1 MISPNCPVTF
11 SLRTSEPVGGLS
23 TSVVPVPANPWYD
36 SFNKAKDPMTHPT
49 PDANGTIYWSEAV
62 QFVFSPDPDLNF
74 LVQFARDYGHLFGE
88 RVDLGELEVWYSE
101 LAVAAI
107 ADCVFG

>member
-1 MISPNCPVTF
+1 
-11 SLRTSEPVGGLS
+11 
-23 TSVVPVPANPWYD
+23 
-36 SFNKAKDPMTHPT
+36 MTDPT
-49 PDANGTIYWSEAV
+49 PDANGTISWSEAV
-62 QFVFSPDPDLNF
+62 QFAWNADPDLNF

-101 LAVAAI
+101 LAIAAI

>member
-1 MISPNCPVTF
+1 MVGYVQQTNDLMTF
-11 SLRTSEPVGGLS
+11 
-23 TSVVPVPANPWYD
+23 
-36 SFNKAKDPMTHPT
+36 PT
-49 PDANGTIYWSEAV
+49 PDANGTISWQEAV

-74 LVQFARDYGHLFGE
+74 LAQFAQDYGHMFGE